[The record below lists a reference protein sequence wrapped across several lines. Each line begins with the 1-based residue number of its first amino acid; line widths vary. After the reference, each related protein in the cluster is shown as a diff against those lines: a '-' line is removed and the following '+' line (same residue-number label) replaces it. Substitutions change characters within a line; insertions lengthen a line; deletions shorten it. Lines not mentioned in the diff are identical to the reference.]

1 MILWLTEITGVFGGA
16 ILERATLAVFD
27 QELIIKEKNRSLAE
41 EKESSESLLLNVLPS
56 PIAQRLKLERSS
68 LPISSAT

>member
-27 QELIIKEKNRSLAE
+27 QELIIK
-41 EKESSESLLLNVLPS
+41 
-56 PIAQRLKLERSS
+56 
-68 LPISSAT
+68 